1 MKISEVTAQDL
12 LEYLRIDYPVEV
24 EIKEIEKALTEKKAY
39 ICSYTGLTMEEL
51 DEHED
56 ITHALFLLVSD
67 WYDNRNFY
75 SENKASNENVAVK
88 DILRMHSVNLL

>member
-1 MKISEVTAQDL
+1 MTL
-12 LEYLRIDYPVEV
+12 
-24 EIKEIEKALTEKKAY
+24 
-39 ICSYTGLTMEEL
+39 EEL